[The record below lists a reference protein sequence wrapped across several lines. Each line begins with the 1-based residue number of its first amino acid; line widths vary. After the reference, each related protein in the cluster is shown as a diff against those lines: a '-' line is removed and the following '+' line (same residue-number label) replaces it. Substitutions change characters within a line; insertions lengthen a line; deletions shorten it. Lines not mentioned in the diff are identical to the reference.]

1 MESKSKKKVI
11 IAACIFA
18 IWICYLISTKSNDLL
33 ASAISQEQITTI
45 KYVKITSV
53 PGVMGGSEIVQ
64 GDIIDKE
71 QIKNLLEILE
81 DNQIN
86 RNYSS
91 IKTDNYYPFIWIA
104 IFYEIDS
111 VEHEM
116 SFKFTVDGKIIPEGG
131 ISSDRPVYSMG
142 RIGNMKGIQLYES
155 LDKFIES
162 LQDSHSEL

>member
-1 MESKSKKKVI
+1 MENKSKKKVI
-11 IAACIFA
+11 VAACIFT
-18 IWICYLISTKSNDLL
+18 IWVCYFISTKSNDLL
-33 ASAISQEQITTI
+33 PSAISQEQITAI
-45 KYVKITSV
+45 KYIRITSV
-53 PGVMGGSEIVQ
+53 PGVMGGSDIVQ

-86 RNYSS
+86 RNYFS

-111 VEHEM
+111 IEHEM
-116 SFKFTVDGKIIPEGG
+116 SFKFNVDGKIIPGG
-131 ISSDRPVYSMG
+131 DISSAKPVYSVG
-142 RIGNMKGIQLYES
+142 RIGNMKGMQLYES

-162 LQDSHSEL
+162 LQASHGEL